1 MLLPARIVDDP
12 AGVARQFAKAGCH
25 AVVLARE
32 AAEPLRAA
40 VGWSFSP
47 LNTTLFFDAH
57 LVALLVSAPTSC
69 RLPLGGASVG
79 MSTSELLC
87 GCQALVVT
95 ALAARSVL
103 GRVWAAVGGESDAR
117 ENKRKRKQE

>member
-57 LVALLVSAPTSC
+57 LIT
-69 RLPLGGASVG
+69 
-79 MSTSELLC
+79 
-87 GCQALVVT
+87 LVVST
-95 ALAARSVL
+95 KLPWRL
-103 GRVWAAVGGESDAR
+103 GWHVNV
-117 ENKRKRKQE
+117 